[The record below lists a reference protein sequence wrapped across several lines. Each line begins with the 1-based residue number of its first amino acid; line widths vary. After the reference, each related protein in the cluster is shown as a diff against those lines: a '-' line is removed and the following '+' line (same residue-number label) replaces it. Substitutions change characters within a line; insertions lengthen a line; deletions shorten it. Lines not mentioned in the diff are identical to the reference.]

1 MHARVA
7 EIGRYP
13 IKSMLGERPEHV
25 VATGRGIEGDRSHAL
40 IDVATGKV
48 ASAKL
53 PRLWSGLLGLTAA
66 YVDRPQPGAPILVR
80 AGNGEGINTTDTDFD
95 DRLSELIGRDVRLAG
110 VPAPDAGY
118 EDEWPDLEGLAPA
131 ELIERTRTST
141 SLDGRPV
148 STLPVGL
155 MAPGTFQDVAPITIL
170 TTASLR
176 CAQRLAPASC
186 WDARRFRANL
196 LVDVDGDDFVENEWV
211 GRQFRV
217 GNAVLEVIA
226 PTPRCVMTTLA
237 QTDLPADRDILRT
250 VARSNRLDVAG
261 TGMYACFG
269 VYASVVV
276 EGNIHCGDTIEEV
289 RD

>member
-13 IKSMLGERPEHV
+13 IKSMLGERPEQV
-25 VATGRGIEGDRSHAL
+25 MATGRGIEGDRSHAL
-40 IDVATGKV
+40 IDAVTGKV

-53 PRLWSGLLGLTAA
+53 PRSWSGLLGLTAA
-66 YVDRPQPGAPILVR
+66 YVDRPQPGAPIVVR
-80 AGNGEGINTTDTDFD
+80 TVDGERINTMDGDFD
-95 DRLSELIGRDVRLAG
+95 RRLSELIGREVRLAT
-110 VPAPDAGY
+110 VPTPDAGY
-118 EDEWPDLEGLAPA
+118 EDEWPDVAGLAPA
-131 ELIERTRTST
+131 ELIDTTRTST

-170 TTASLR
+170 TMASLR
-176 CAQRLAPASC
+176 CAHALAPASR

-196 LVDVDGDDFVENEWV
+196 LVDIDGDAFIENEWV
-211 GRQFRV
+211 GQQFRV
-217 GNAVLEVIA
+217 GDAVLEVIA

-237 QTDLPADRDILRT
+237 QGDLPADRDILRT
-250 VARSNRLDVAG
+250 VATSNRLDVVGAG
-261 TGMYACFG
+261 LYACLG

-276 EGNIHCGDTIEEV
+276 EGKIRCGDTIEAG
-289 RD
+289 